1 MWPEEP
7 LGAHPEGNTL
17 LSRDPSP
24 GPSSPPLTRPPD
36 GPKFPRVKNWEVGS
50 ITYDTLSAQSQQVSP
65 GAPQIPFLGRLRPVP
80 RLNSKRPWEE
90 PEELRDTQGTLI
102 TPSLQPLSQVLP
114 QPSPTSPQSP
124 VPDPAP
130 NPHLPRPTSSLGPH
144 PASAP

>member
-50 ITYDTLSAQSQQVSP
+50 ITYDTLSAQSQQVSL
-65 GAPQIPFLGRLRPVP
+65 GAPPNAISGSAKASPPPEFKETLGRAR
-80 RLNSKRPWEE
+80 RTKGHTG
-90 PEELRDTQGTLI
+90 D
-102 TPSLQPLSQVLP
+102 
-114 QPSPTSPQSP
+114 
-124 VPDPAP
+124 PDD
-130 NPHLPRPTSSLGPH
+130 S
-144 PASAP
+144 